1 MEYIDEV
8 VGRRIRARRK
18 QIGMTQAALADEL
31 GITFQQVQKYEVAT
45 NRVSSSR
52 LYEIATALKV
62 QVAWFFPAIIG
73 LMEERETFEH
83 EKLTKEN

>member
-52 LYEIATALKV
+52 LYEIATAL
-62 QVAWFFPAIIG
+62 
-73 LMEERETFEH
+73 REK
-83 EKLTKEN
+83 EK